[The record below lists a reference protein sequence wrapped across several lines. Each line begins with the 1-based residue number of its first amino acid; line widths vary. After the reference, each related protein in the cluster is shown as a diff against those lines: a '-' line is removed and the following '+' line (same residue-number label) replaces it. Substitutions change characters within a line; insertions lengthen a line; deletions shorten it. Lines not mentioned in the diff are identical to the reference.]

1 MALENPPRLLFFEA
15 VFIEDNEGR
24 ATQRHGQI
32 GQILH
37 EILLSHS
44 CNPVNRLWL
53 MCMYMF
59 RFGIIRMMVPSLL
72 KWKQLCDCVVF
83 PCHSCNRHIMIAVN
97 RHWRGF
103 HVGRCWKTFGISTSR
118 MVLFQGALPIDER
131 SSTLFA
137 AVLACHHMLWLVNIK
152 MHDAPPVFSPE
163 SPEKETTTSV
173 P

>member
-83 PCHSCNRHIMIAVN
+83 FLSFLQSSHHDCSESSLTRVS
-97 RHWRGF
+97 
-103 HVGRCWKTFGISTSR
+103 CWKMLEDLWHIHKPYGVVSVR
-118 MVLFQGALPIDER
+118 VLFRLMSDLRRFLRQSLHVTICCGL
-131 SSTLFA
+131 
-137 AVLACHHMLWLVNIK
+137 
-152 MHDAPPVFSPE
+152 
-163 SPEKETTTSV
+163 
-173 P
+173 